1 MKRAL
6 LAVSALALVGCSDLA
21 YNFNSD
27 DLHNASAWEEANVSF
42 GVAKKYEQLGISPET
57 YSKFASVTITS
68 PEEIKRI
75 SSIFPFPDGHMTVD
89 YFKQSSFSQG
99 LSIVLSG
106 VKKGDFTLDEIAAF
120 VKEAEKKNS
129 SGEHEMS
136 IMGMDPGSSF
146 LLYPHI
152 LTSSARNIHRGQ
164 SVEDAVNR
172 VIKLCRDQNAEHTG
186 TTETS
191 EKKRNREEFHR
202 NNNDIPLT
210 DVDIPY

>member
-1 MKRAL
+1 
-6 LAVSALALVGCSDLA
+6 
-21 YNFNSD
+21 
-27 DLHNASAWEEANVSF
+27 
-42 GVAKKYEQLGISPET
+42 
-57 YSKFASVTITS
+57 
-68 PEEIKRI
+68 
-75 SSIFPFPDGHMTVD
+75 
-89 YFKQSSFSQG
+89 
-99 LSIVLSG
+99 
-106 VKKGDFTLDEIAAF
+106 
-120 VKEAEKKNS
+120 
-129 SGEHEMS
+129 MS